1 MSAIQDV
8 CGEQEKTVEK
18 SVFFSLFGVW
28 RMLQSPEIE
37 IFVNA
42 FTYHPEVRWTVS
54 EKVSTS
60 PDSDWRTKR

>member
-18 SVFFSLFGVW
+18 SVFLFGVW
-28 RMLQSPEIE
+28 RTLQLPEIE

-42 FTYHPEVRWTVS
+42 FTYHPEVR
-54 EKVSTS
+54 
-60 PDSDWRTKR
+60 